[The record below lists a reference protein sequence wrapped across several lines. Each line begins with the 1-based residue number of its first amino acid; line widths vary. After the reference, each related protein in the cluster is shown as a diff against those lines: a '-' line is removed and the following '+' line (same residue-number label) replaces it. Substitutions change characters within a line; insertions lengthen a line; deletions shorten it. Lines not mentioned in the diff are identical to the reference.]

1 MLMRGSVGVEEKIH
15 SNIVS
20 ESLKHKA
27 VKGILWS
34 SVERF
39 SVQGVLFVVMVVM
52 ARLLTPK
59 DYGLVG
65 MLAIFI
71 AVAQSLV
78 DSGFSQALIR
88 KQNRTEKDNSTVFY
102 FNIAVGL
109 FLYGVFYLAAP
120 LVARFYNSPE
130 LTDLM
135 RVVCLS
141 VVFNSFAVVQRALL
155 TVNIDFKTQAKASLT
170 AAVTSGVVGIGMA
183 YTGFGYWSIAAQ
195 QLVNLGLCT
204 LLLWIFAHWR
214 PSWCYSWESFRELF
228 GFGSKLMVSGLLDTV
243 YRNMYL
249 LVIGKVFSP
258 SALGHYTRAHQFSE
272 FPSSNLTGILQRV
285 TYPVLCQI
293 QDDDERL
300 ASIYRRFLR
309 VSAFLIF
316 PLLVGLSAIAHP
328 FILILLKEQ
337 WSFAAMLL
345 QILCF
350 AMMWYPIHAIN
361 LNLLQVKGR
370 SDLFL
375 RLEVIKKVIAVLVLC
390 ITIPMGLVAM
400 CVGQIFSSLI
410 ALIIN
415 THYTGLLIQV
425 GFLRQMRDLLPTLL
439 LSLTMWGVVYT
450 LVNVLSGLWL
460 QLIVGII
467 VGLIYYTAISYLFKF
482 QELKELISILR
493 KK

>member
-1 MLMRGSVGVEEKIH
+1 ME
-15 SNIVS
+15 
-20 ESLKHKA
+20 ESLKNKT
-27 VKGILWS
+27 VKGIVWS

-39 SVQGVLFVVMVVM
+39 SVQGIQFLVMIVM

-65 MLAIFI
+65 MVAIFI

-88 KQNRTEKDNSTVFY
+88 KQNRTETDNSTVFY
-102 FNIAVGL
+102 FNIVVGILLYLVL
-109 FLYGVFYLAAP
+109 FVIAP
-120 LVARFYNSPE
+120 LVADFYDSPE
-130 LTDLM
+130 LTALM

-141 VVFNSFAVVQRALL
+141 VVFNSFVVVQRALL

-170 AAVTSGVVGIGMA
+170 AAVVSGVIGIGMA
-183 YTGFGYWSIAAQ
+183 YSGFSYWSIVAQ
-195 QLVNLGLCT
+195 QLVNLGLNT
-204 LLLWIFAHWR
+204 LLLWIFTRWR
-214 PSWCYSWESFRELF
+214 PRWIYSWGSFRELF
-228 GFGSKLMVSGLLDTV
+228 TFGSKLMVSGLLDVV

-249 LVIGKVFSP
+249 LVIGKVFTAS
-258 SALGHYTRAHQFSE
+258 SLGYYTRANQFAE
-272 FPSSNLTGILQRV
+272 FPSSNLTGIMQRV

-300 ASIYRRFLR
+300 AQIYRRFLR
-309 VSAFLIF
+309 LSAFLIF
-316 PLLVGLSAIAHP
+316 PLLVGLSAVAEP
-328 FILILLKEQ
+328 FVLLLLKEQ
-337 WSFAAMLL
+337 WLFAATLL
-345 QILCF
+345 QIICF

-375 RLEVIKKVIAVLVLC
+375 RLEIIKKAIAVLILC
-390 ITIPMGLVAM
+390 VTIPMGLIAM
-400 CVGQIFSSLI
+400 CVGQILSSLI

-415 THYTGLLIQV
+415 TNYTGKLIQV

-439 LSLTMWGVVYT
+439 LSLSMWGVVYGIT
-450 LVNVLSGLWL
+450 SCLSGIIL

-467 VGLIYYTAISYLFKF
+467 AGMVYYIALSALFHF
-482 QELKELISILR
+482 PELKELYSIIRR
-493 KK
+493 K

>member
-1 MLMRGSVGVEEKIH
+1 MRGSVGVEEKIH